1 MQTGAL
7 DNSIDVNKKLQ
18 SQIQDILEAIDASE
32 SFVKGLDFNA
42 FSNDQKTIYAIERSL
57 GIVGVTAKR
66 LPWDLVNSHSQINWR
81 DIMGLGEKLTY
92 GLFEVD
98 LADLWRILNE
108 DLPALKQLIGDLAT
122 DLPTSEPEC
131 AE

>member
-1 MQTGAL
+1 MQTGT
-7 DNSIDVNKKLQ
+7 DNSFDVNKKLQ

-32 SFVKGLDFNA
+32 SFVVDMDFNA

-66 LPWDLVNSHSQINWR
+66 LPWDLVNSHAQVNWR
-81 DIMGLGEKLTY
+81 EIMGLGEKLTF

-98 LADLWRILNE
+98 LADLWRITSE
-108 DLPALKQLIGDLAT
+108 DLPKLKQLMT
-122 DLPTSEPEC
+122 DLTVELTKSTDGES
-131 AE
+131 